1 MRHDLQALRA
11 HTWWD
16 GLDFRALV
24 RGELPPPPLP
34 GASGSPVP
42 CRPAGGLA
50 LGAPPPPVRRPSQV
64 LPLPPPPRDKPMS
77 PSGSAQKLTELEEG
91 AGLAC
96 FGPHVELH
104 IPWL

>member
-1 MRHDLQALRA
+1 MSRFCFQRCALPL
-11 HTWWD
+11 H
-16 GLDFRALV
+16 
-24 RGELPPPPLP
+24 ELLAVEYISPPPLP